1 LERPIDPFYFDG
13 VPKGIYFA
21 ALSTSS
27 LPVAPLKERVAYEF
41 KLILMEQCKKKRAN
55 WSTS

>member
-1 LERPIDPFYFDG
+1 VYSQPFYSHG